1 MHPTSC
7 SAKTVEKQRN
17 SILFPFF
24 LPYFCKEFLLQNELY
39 FENTFCVF
47 PYPVFPNLCDAHLSV
62 QRRRWAGDVA
72 LGVQHQ
78 QCRAKCLG
86 TRTGCLV
93 LLATISL
100 PVNVIPFPGL
110 KTLLAIPMHTLH
122 LYARMTC
129 LVAAEESNTYQV
141 MICLDMSCL

>member
-24 LPYFCKEFLLQNELY
+24 LPYFCKEFLLQNVLY
-39 FENTFCVF
+39 FENRFCIF
-47 PYPVFPNLCDAHLSV
+47 PYPVFPNLCDAHLSA
-62 QRRRWAGDVA
+62 QRRRWVRDVA

-78 QCRAKCLG
+78 QGSAKCLG

-93 LLATISL
+93 LLGNACHDFSACERY
-100 PVNVIPFPGL
+100 
-110 KTLLAIPMHTLH
+110 TLSWAQNSSGNPHAHI
-122 LYARMTC
+122 AFIR
-129 LVAAEESNTYQV
+129 
-141 MICLDMSCL
+141 